1 MIVRPRRE
9 LADLRRCRS
18 LGHYADEVVG
28 HLEEPTLHLE
38 SPRPSAISNPELPAP
53 KQRNHRCMASQN
65 ANLPIERWRDD
76 RLRIAL
82 EQHRLWRDYRDFEHA
97 SPRQL

>member
-28 HLEEPTLHLE
+28 HLQEPTLHRE
-38 SPRPSAISNPELPAP
+38 SPRPTAAANPELPATE
-53 KQRNHRCMASQN
+53 QRNHRCMSSQN
-65 ANLPIERWRDD
+65 AKLPIKRWRDH
-76 RLRIAL
+76 RLRVAL
-82 EQHRLWRDYRDFEHA
+82 EQHRLRRDYRDFEHA
-97 SPRQL
+97 KPRQL